1 MIKHIEGRQKRK
13 KCSLKNS
20 NNKHEMK
27 KISQITYTYYTEIPG
42 DKETYTRAPPALP
55 NLVTLPFP
63 NELFM
68 SFIAASNAL
77 CCNKFVCLLILL
89 REECLFIQPEV
100 QHKELEELL
109 LLLYVATRSRKRESP
124 ESEEKPLT
132 FPSNSQLIFL
142 SRFLAADSLDEA
154 VKNRERE
161 DWQ

>member
-13 KCSLKNS
+13 KRSLKNS

-27 KISQITYTYYTEIPG
+27 KISQITYAYYTEIPG

-100 QHKELEELL
+100 
-109 LLLYVATRSRKRESP
+109 
-124 ESEEKPLT
+124 
-132 FPSNSQLIFL
+132 
-142 SRFLAADSLDEA
+142 
-154 VKNRERE
+154 
-161 DWQ
+161 